1 MKYPNLFIAGAA
13 KCGTTS
19 LYNYLKEHPQIFG
32 PELKEPRF
40 LAIEY
45 MNMDNK
51 GMRMKTAIKDEK
63 SYIKLY
69 EKGDG
74 FKYRMDGT
82 PAYMKYRGAAE
93 KIKKISDDSK
103 VIISIRNPVDRL
115 ISLYKMYWNK
125 GYIETNFRDYF
136 YKRKNRELSN
146 GGASFYYNGIKNMY
160 DSLGRDR
167 VHVMVFEEWTKNTLK
182 ALSDVH
188 EFLGLEH
195 IPPSNSDK
203 TYYSNRQMIKN
214 RTIRHIQS
222 GRIAKFIY
230 PLLSKKMINYGKR
243 MLGAKKKYINSVV
256 ADELKTEILNHYM
269 NDIEKTEDLTG
280 LDLSSWKSIY

>member
-45 MNMDNK
+45 VNMDK
-51 GMRMKTAIKDEK
+51 KSMWMKMAIKDEE

-69 EKGDG
+69 EMGDSL
-74 FKYRMDGT
+74 KYRMDGT
-82 PAYMKYRGAAE
+82 PAYMKYPGVAE

-103 VIISIRNPVDRL
+103 VIISIRNPVDRI
-115 ISLYKMYWNK
+115 ISSYKMNWNM
-125 GYIETNFRDYF
+125 GYLDTPFKEYYYR
-136 YKRKNRELSN
+136 RKNRELSK
-146 GGASFYYNGIKNMY
+146 GGVRYYYNGIKNMY

-167 VHVMVFEEWTKNTLK
+167 VHIMVFEEWTKNTLK

-188 EFLGLEH
+188 EFLGLEP

-203 TYYSNRQMIKN
+203 TYYSNKQLVKS
-214 RTIRHIQS
+214 RTIRHIQR
-222 GRIAKFIY
+222 GRIVKFVY

-243 MLGAKKKYINSVV
+243 MLSTKNKYINPSVSN
-256 ADELKTEILNHYM
+256 ELKAEILEDYM
-269 NDIEKTEDLTG
+269 VDIEKTEELTG
-280 LDLSSWKSIY
+280 LDLSAWKSIY